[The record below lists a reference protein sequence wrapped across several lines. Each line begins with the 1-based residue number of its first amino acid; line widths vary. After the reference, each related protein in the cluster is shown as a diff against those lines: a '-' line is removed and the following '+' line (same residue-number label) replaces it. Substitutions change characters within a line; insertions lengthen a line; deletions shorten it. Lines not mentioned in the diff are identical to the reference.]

1 MTQRRELCEFKR
13 LYEGKNG
20 VLLSPF
26 RRKTFLNQFRGV
38 FLLLPA
44 GRDEIINY
52 LNTIIDIN
60 SEVSQEVRKQ
70 ETAHENTES
79 Q

>member
-1 MTQRRELCEFKR
+1 MTQKRKIREFKR

-26 RRKTFLNQFRGV
+26 RHKTFLNQFRGV
-38 FLLLPA
+38 FLLLPSE
-44 GRDEIINY
+44 RDKIVNY
-52 LNTIIDIN
+52 LNTIINRN
-60 SEVSQEVRKQ
+60 SEVPQEVRKQ
-70 ETAHENTES
+70 ETADENTKS